1 MKRGQAATEYI
12 LVTSLILIIFIP
24 ATILFL
30 VNIRNSNEDL
40 AISKLNKIGNDIVDN
55 AVEVYYQ
62 GQPAKIT
69 LKESLPDGI
78 VNMTI
83 LNDWSVKPPV
93 NQLVFVVSKKGKN
106 NELVFDSDVNIMGNF
121 TSNQITK
128 GIKNIV
134 LEAKSKNDGTP
145 FVNITIK

>member
-12 LVTSLILIIFIP
+12 LVSSLILIIFIP

-30 VNIRNSNEDL
+30 VNIRNSNENL

-62 GQPAKIT
+62 GEPAKIT

-78 VNMTI
+78 VNMT
-83 LNDWSVKPPV
+83 LLKDWSVKPPV
-93 NQLVFVVSKKGKN
+93 NQLVFLVSKKGKN
-106 NELVFDSDVNIMGNF
+106 NELVFDSDVNLGGSF
-121 TSNQITK
+121 TQDQITR

-134 LEAKSKNDGTP
+134 LEATSTSSGIP
-145 FVNITIK
+145 YVNISIK